1 MHGINS
7 MGTYVPDT
15 SISLFSISRAS
26 IAGHTIIH
34 HGPPDTG
41 MHGMFINGTDDFVPF
56 VWDPETR
63 LWWIQLFSGV
73 KSNWKDE

>member
-1 MHGINS
+1 
-7 MGTYVPDT
+7 
-15 SISLFSISRAS
+15 
-26 IAGHTIIH
+26 
-34 HGPPDTG
+34 
-41 MHGMFINGTDDFVPF
+41 MFINGTDDFVPF